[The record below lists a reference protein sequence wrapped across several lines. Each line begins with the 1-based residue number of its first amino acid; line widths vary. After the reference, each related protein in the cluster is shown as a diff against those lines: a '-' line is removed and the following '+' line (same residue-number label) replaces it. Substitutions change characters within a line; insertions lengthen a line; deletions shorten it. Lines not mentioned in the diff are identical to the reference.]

1 MFLKHG
7 HCCCSNPRE
16 LEDIPDHREIIEITF
31 GDSMIKQVDNLE
43 ENVYIQDN
51 TLDEDRE
58 DIIENQE
65 TETEKDKTQLY
76 EMDALGFCSPLLF
89 WFVWSPG

>member
-1 MFLKHG
+1 VIL
-7 HCCCSNPRE
+7 
-16 LEDIPDHREIIEITF
+16 EIIEITF
-31 GDSMIKQVDNLE
+31 GDSIIKQVDNLE

-65 TETEKDKTQLY
+65 TEAENDKTQQQNK
-76 EMDALGFCSPLLF
+76 S
-89 WFVWSPG
+89 SS